1 MMCLIKNFT
10 VTILLILLSL
20 FLACNTKKQVENKQN
35 HLEVLGHYLFFDT
48 KVSINNTKSCAS
60 CHSPEFAFT
69 DGYRTSA
76 TAFGENVLHNAPSLI
91 NAVYL
96 KKYDWANPNATSFET
111 QIKRPLYGKH
121 PIELGL
127 DKHISELQE
136 IFKKD
141 SLYATLFKNAFP
153 DSSKLF
159 TLTQIEIAISA
170 YEKTLVSQAS
180 NFDKGEL
187 NPSAYNGLKLFT
199 SKRLNCVS
207 CHLPPYFT
215 LATSTENV
223 DSVYANIGLY
233 NVGNI
238 NEYPQNDNGVY
249 SITHQPKDNGK
260 FKIPSL
266 RNVMLTAPYMH
277 DGSIATIEEVIDI
290 YARGGR
296 NIDYGNYKGDGKL
309 NQNKS
314 QLITG
319 FTLTKDEKRDL
330 VNFLTSLTDSTIF
343 YKQLFRNPFIKN

>member
-1 MMCLIKNFT
+1 MK
-10 VTILLILLSL
+10 ILQIISFLILLL
-20 FLACNTKKQVENKQN
+20 FIVTYNSKKQNNSKQSQ
-35 HLEVLGHYLFFDT
+35 LEILGHYLFFDT
-48 KVSINNTKSCAS
+48 KLSVNNTKSCAS

-69 DGYRTSA
+69 DGYRASA
-76 TAFGENVLHNAPSLI
+76 TALGENVLHNAPSLI

-127 DKHISELQE
+127 DKHINELQE

-141 SLYATLFKNAFP
+141 SLYPTLFKNAFP

-159 TLTQIEIAISA
+159 TLNQIEIAITA

-180 NFDKGEL
+180 NFDKVEL
-187 NPSAYNGLKLFT
+187 TASAYNGLKLFT
-199 SKRLNCVS
+199 STRFNCVS
-207 CHLPPYFT
+207 CHRPPYFT
-215 LATSTENV
+215 LATSTENI

-233 NVGNI
+233 NVGNK

-249 SITHQPKDNGK
+249 RITHNSKDNGK

-277 DGSIATIEEVIDI
+277 DGSVATIEEVIEI

-330 VNFLTSLTDSTIF
+330 INFLTSLTDSTIF
-343 YKQLFRNPFIKN
+343 YKQLFKNPFIKN

>member
-1 MMCLIKNFT
+1 MKILK
-10 VTILLILLSL
+10 TISLLILLSL
-20 FLACNTKKQVENKQN
+20 IVTCNAKKENESKQS
-35 HLEVLGHYLFFDT
+35 HLEILGHYLFFDT
-48 KVSINNTKSCAS
+48 KLSINNTKSCAS

-76 TAFGENVLHNAPSLI
+76 TALGENVIHNAPSLI

-111 QIKRPLYGKH
+111 QIKRPLYGNH

-127 DKHISELQE
+127 NKHINE
-136 IFKKD
+136 IQVFFKKD
-141 SLYATLFKNAFP
+141 SLYPTFFKNAFP

-159 TLTQIEIAISA
+159 TLTQIEIAIAA
-170 YEKTLVSQAS
+170 YEKTLVSKSS

-187 NPSAYNGLKLFT
+187 TPSAYKGLQLFT

-207 CHLPPYFT
+207 CHRPPYFT

-223 DSVYANIGLY
+223 DSIYANIGLY
-233 NVGNI
+233 NVGNK
-238 NEYPQNDNGVY
+238 NEYPQTDNGIY

-266 RNVMLTAPYMH
+266 RNVMFTAPYMH
-277 DGSIATIEEVIDI
+277 NGSISTIEEVIDM

-319 FTLTKDEKRDL
+319 FTLTNEEKKDL
-330 VNFLTSLTDSTIF
+330 INFLTSLTDSTIF
-343 YKQLFRNPFIKN
+343 YKQSFKNPFAQN